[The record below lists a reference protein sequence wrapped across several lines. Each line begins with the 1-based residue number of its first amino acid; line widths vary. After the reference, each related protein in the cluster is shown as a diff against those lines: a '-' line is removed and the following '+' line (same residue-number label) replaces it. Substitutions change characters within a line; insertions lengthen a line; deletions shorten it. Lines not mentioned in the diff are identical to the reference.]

1 MECMTLKPIFKHLF
15 NLALVG
21 LLSAPAMAE
30 IIVKDGFVRA
40 MPPASPNTAAY
51 FTLINH
57 GEANELV
64 AVSTPVA
71 REAQLHTLVT
81 ENDVVKMRQVTGFP
95 VDAHGTLALGEQGDH
110 VMLLGLKAPLAEG
123 ETVAL
128 ELTFKS
134 GETVEISLPVSKA
147 AAAADEH
154 HHHHH

>member
-1 MECMTLKPIFKHLF
+1 MKPIFKHLF

-51 FTLINH
+51 FTLLNH
-57 GEANELV
+57 GEADELV
-64 AVSTPVA
+64 AVTTPVA
-71 REAQLHTLVT
+71 NEAQLHTLIS
-81 ENDVVKMRQVTGFP
+81 ENDVVKMRLVSGFA
-95 VDAHGTLALGEQGDH
+95 VGAHGTLTLAEQGDH

-123 ETVAL
+123 DTVTL
-128 ELTFKS
+128 RLSFKS
-134 GETVEISLPVSKA
+134 GETLEISLPVSKA
-147 AAAADEH
+147 AAAGDEH